1 MPLITIGFGVLLM
14 VISILTYV
22 LAEGQE
28 PGAFAPAVLGLLLV
42 GCGVASIFKREYRK
56 HIMHGAVLLAAIAV
70 VYPLVV
76 VIDFMYPPSVQ
87 NMTVTRNILVPLA
100 CGVYLYLAIQSFRN
114 ARKAGGDKSANP
126 VDSTG
131 GES

>member
-22 LAEGQE
+22 LAEGQGA
-28 PGAFAPAVLGLLLV
+28 GAFAPAVLGLLLV

-70 VYPLVV
+70 VYPLIV
-76 VIDFMYPPSVQ
+76 VIDFMYPPSQ
-87 NMTVTRNILVPLA
+87 ENMTVTRNILVPLA
-100 CGVYLYLAIQSFRN
+100 CGVYLYLAIQSFRS
-114 ARKAGGDKSANP
+114 ARRSRSSNSTNEVDSGDDKS
-126 VDSTG
+126 
-131 GES
+131 